1 MTHGASLVRWS
12 APYAGWFAVLLAV
25 EFAIALYVRD
35 RFVRPF
41 IGDALVVVL
50 IYCAVRAVVDL
61 RPRVAVAGVFMFACS
76 VEVAQWLRFAE
87 RLPLE
92 HLPALRVA
100 LGTHF
105 DPLDFVAYGTGAI
118 AVLSAE
124 RLASRRLSRVK
135 MPA

>member
-1 MTHGASLVRWS
+1 MF
-12 APYAGWFAVLLAV
+12 AGLLAIEV
-25 EFAIALYVRD
+25 AIALYVRD

-50 IYCAVRAVVDL
+50 IYCAVGAVVDL
-61 RPRVAVAGVFMFACS
+61 RPRVAVAGVLVFACG
-76 VEVAQWLRFAE
+76 VEVAQWLGLAQ

-105 DPLDFVAYGTGAI
+105 DPLDFVAYGAGAI
-118 AVLSAE
+118 AVLCAE
-124 RLASRRLSRVK
+124 HWASRVN
-135 MPA
+135 A